1 MCISMYY
8 VVPKVK
14 GPKLSAL
21 SILNSTL
28 QAERTV
34 VPSATVLHIGS
45 LTVGISGQLIILA
58 PAFPLSPPA

>member
-21 SILNSTL
+21 SISTL
-28 QAERTV
+28 QPERTV